1 MKRMLTLIA
10 AISMAAMAY
19 SQTPELR
26 PEVFD
31 LMDMEHPG
39 LEKVKELHQAG
50 QDAEAAKAL
59 LDYYRA
65 RKGIVANGLRDIKKV
80 KISDNEKKWADEGLE
95 HTFFVHYGYQ
105 PSYNYG
111 KDIDWKY
118 WPVKD
123 MELRWQLHRHKWWVP
138 MGKAYRVTGE
148 EKYAEEWTKQYID
161 WIRKNPYDDPDKEN
175 LRFSWRPLEV
185 SSRLQNQP
193 EMFMLFIDSP
203 AFTPEFL
210 TEFLVNYHKHAEHIL
225 ANYSDK
231 GNHLLFEAQRV
242 IGAGCFFPE
251 FRQAET
257 WRDSGVKVLNREI
270 DVQVMNDGSQYELC
284 PHYHLA
290 SINIF
295 LEALETADING
306 LRHVFPQSYVDK
318 VESMI
323 MFYGNLCFPDY
334 ENPCFSDAKIID
346 KKEMLRNYKRWSV
359 VYPENEAIKYW
370 ATDGKQGRLP
380 EYLSKGFL
388 TSGFFIFRNSWGED
402 ATQMVVKAGPPA
414 FWHNQPD
421 NGTFELWYKGRNLF
435 PDSGAYIYSG
445 DEEVMKWRRWF
456 RRTDSHNT
464 VTLNNKNIDN
474 TDSKTLLWN
483 PDCQSP
489 VLVTE
494 NEGYEGFFHRRS
506 VFFVDRKYFAI
517 VDEVHG
523 PATGTVNLNYQ
534 MPMGEILTDTGDMTA
549 ATSFE
554 AGSNM
559 ILKCF
564 APEGTR
570 MNVGDGWHSPA
581 YRSKVERKKI
591 SYDTEKGQDQ
601 VIRYITVIVPKE
613 EPGNNL
619 KIQASF
625 IEKNFDRH
633 SMSFMVKVGKDK
645 KRIVKYELQ

>member
-10 AISMAAMAY
+10 AILMAAMAY

-346 KKEMLRNYKRWSV
+346 KTEMLRNYRRWSV
-359 VYPENEAIKYW
+359 VYPENETIKYW

-402 ATQMVVKAGPPA
+402 AVQMVVKAGPPA

-421 NGTFELWYKGRNLF
+421 NGTFELWYKGQNLF

-445 DEEVMKWRRWF
+445 DDEVMKWRRWF

-464 VTLNNKNIDN
+464 ITLNNKNIDN

>member
-1 MKRMLTLIA
+1 MLTLIA

-370 ATDGKQGRLP
+370 ATDG
-380 EYLSKGFL
+380 
-388 TSGFFIFRNSWGED
+388 
-402 ATQMVVKAGPPA
+402 
-414 FWHNQPD
+414 
-421 NGTFELWYKGRNLF
+421 
-435 PDSGAYIYSG
+435 
-445 DEEVMKWRRWF
+445 
-456 RRTDSHNT
+456 
-464 VTLNNKNIDN
+464 
-474 TDSKTLLWN
+474 
-483 PDCQSP
+483 
-489 VLVTE
+489 
-494 NEGYEGFFHRRS
+494 
-506 VFFVDRKYFAI
+506 
-517 VDEVHG
+517 
-523 PATGTVNLNYQ
+523 
-534 MPMGEILTDTGDMTA
+534 
-549 ATSFE
+549 
-554 AGSNM
+554 
-559 ILKCF
+559 
-564 APEGTR
+564 
-570 MNVGDGWHSPA
+570 
-581 YRSKVERKKI
+581 
-591 SYDTEKGQDQ
+591 
-601 VIRYITVIVPKE
+601 
-613 EPGNNL
+613 
-619 KIQASF
+619 
-625 IEKNFDRH
+625 
-633 SMSFMVKVGKDK
+633 
-645 KRIVKYELQ
+645 

>member
-1 MKRMLTLIA
+1 MLTLIA

-19 SQTPELR
+19 SQTPELK
-26 PEVFD
+26 PEVFG
-31 LMDMEHPG
+31 LMNLEYPG
-39 LEKVKELHQAG
+39 LEKVKELHLAG
-50 QDAEAAKAL
+50 QDADAAQAL
-59 LDYYRA
+59 LDYYRG

-251 FRQAET
+251 FRQAER
-257 WRDSGVKVLNREI
+257 WRDSGVEVLNREI

-346 KKEMLRNYKRWSV
+346 KKEMMRNYRRWSV

-402 ATQMVVKAGPPA
+402 AVQMVVKAGPPA

-421 NGTFELWYKGRNLF
+421 NGTFELWYKGQNLF

-445 DEEVMKWRRWF
+445 DDEVMKWRRWF

-464 VTLNNKNIDN
+464 ITLNNKNIDN

-494 NEGYEGFFHRRS
+494 NQGYEGFTHRRS
-506 VFFVDRKYFAI
+506 VIFVDRKYFAI
-517 VDEVHG
+517 VDEVYG
-523 PATGTVNLNYQ
+523 PAAGTVNLNYQ
-534 MPMGEILTDTGDMTA
+534 MPMGEIITDAGSMTA
-549 ATSFE
+549 ATSFDN
-554 AGSNM
+554 GRNM
-559 ILKCF
+559 VLRCF
-564 APEGTR
+564 APEGTT

-581 YRSKVERKKI
+581 YRSKIERKKI
-591 SYDTEKGQDQ
+591 SYDIEKDKDE

-613 EPGNNL
+613 QPGNDL

-625 IEKNFDRH
+625 LEKDFNRH
-633 SMSFMVKVGKDK
+633 GMSFMVKVGKDK